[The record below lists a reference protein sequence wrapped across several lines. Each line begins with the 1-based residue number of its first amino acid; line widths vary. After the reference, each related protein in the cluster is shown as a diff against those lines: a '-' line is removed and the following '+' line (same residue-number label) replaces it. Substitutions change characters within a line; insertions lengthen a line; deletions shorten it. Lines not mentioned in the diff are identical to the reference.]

1 MSSILRSFA
10 PEAAAKLEGQHYV
23 LVVEDHES
31 LAAEICQILERQGCR
46 TKVVTTG
53 VEARQELATDRP
65 ALMILD
71 YSLADMTANHLIH
84 QLANDGLNVPF
95 IVCTGQGSEQ
105 IAVEMMRCGARDYLV
120 KDNWFLEL
128 LPTAVA
134 RVLTEVEASC
144 RLAQAEQALRESE
157 QRFRTVVEASG
168 AGTWAV
174 DLRHQAVHYDDRLKQ
189 LIDVPTD
196 SPGLSYAA
204 AISRMH
210 PDDRTEAIRHLMGH
224 FERGEPLRLELR
236 FERGGEYIWLL
247 IASQV
252 LRDTDGQVMGMIG
265 SVLDTTLQK
274 QTAAALEQSEQR
286 YRNLI
291 ESSPDGIYVNQMGRF
306 VYVNSALVKLLGA
319 QSTDELLGT
328 SVFDRIDPGHNVM
341 VIERIRKQLE
351 SATSAPLLE
360 ERFVRLDGQVID
372 VEVTAMPCIYDD
384 APATQVIV
392 RDISDRKRSQAEA
405 REHQAQLAHV
415 MRVHTMGK
423 MVSELAHE
431 INQPLYAI
439 ANYAA
444 ACREVMAAAPDPVTV
459 ETARWV
465 EQIADQANRAGEI
478 IRQVSEFVR
487 KERPR
492 RAAIN
497 LNDLLRDIVRFLEL
511 DARSHETQI
520 QLALYPGPLMV
531 LIDRVQIE
539 QVVVNLVLN
548 AIEAMEQNP
557 ASDRLVTIIAG
568 IDESQAL
575 VSVRDRGCGVEAES
589 ANRLFEP
596 FFTTKTKG
604 LGLGLVISRSIVESH
619 KGRLWAESNPD
630 RGMTLHF
637 TLPIPAKIA

>member
-1 MSSILRSFA
+1 MSPNTRSFA
-10 PEAAAKLEGQHYV
+10 PRRQGESTGNRLI
-23 LVVEDHES
+23 LVVEDHEPLAQGICRLLERHGYQTKVVATGREVRET
-31 LAAEICQILERQGCR
+31 LAAEM
-46 TKVVTTG
+46 
-53 VEARQELATDRP
+53 P
-65 ALMILD
+65 ALMLLD
-71 YSLADMTANHLIH
+71 YNLTDTTADQLIK
-84 QLANDGLNVPF
+84 QLAADGLNVPF
-95 IVCTGQGSEQ
+95 IVCTAQGSEQ
-105 IAVEMMRCGARDYLV
+105 IAVEMMKSGALDYLV

-134 RVLTEVEASC
+134 RVLTEIEASC

-174 DLRHQAVHYDDRLKQ
+174 DLLHQTVHYDDRLR
-189 LIDVPTD
+189 DVIGVPLD
-196 SPGLSYAA
+196 SPGLSYSAA
-204 AISRMH
+204 VSRMH
-210 PDDRTEAIRHLMGH
+210 PDDRTEAIRQLQGH
-224 FERGEPLRLELR
+224 FERGEPLRMEMR
-236 FERGGEYIWLL
+236 FERNGQYIWLMVV
-247 IASQV
+247 SQV
-252 LRDTDGQVMGMIG
+252 AQDAAGETIGVIG
-265 SVLDTTLQK
+265 SVLDITLQK
-274 QTAAALEQSEQR
+274 QTAAALVQSEQR

-291 ESSPDGIYVNQMGRF
+291 ESSPDGVYVNQMGRF
-306 VYVNSALVKLLGA
+306 VYVNSALVKLMGA
-319 QSTDELLGT
+319 QSADELLGT

-360 ERFVRLDGQVID
+360 ERFVRLDGPSID

-444 ACREVMAAAPDPVTV
+444 ACREVMAANPFPAAV

-520 QLALYPGPLMV
+520 HLALYPGPVMV

-548 AIEAMEQNP
+548 AIEAMEQNRP
-557 ASDRLVTIIAG
+557 GERLVTIVAG
-568 IDESQAL
+568 VKESQAK
-575 VSVRDRGCGVEAES
+575 VSVRDRGCGVDA
-589 ANRLFEP
+589 AATDRLFEP
-596 FFTTKTKG
+596 FFTTKDKG
-604 LGLGLVISRSIVESH
+604 LGLGLAISRSIIESH
-619 KGRLWAESNPD
+619 KGRLWAEPNSD

-637 TLPIPAKIA
+637 TLPTASKIA